1 MSHLVVDI
9 LMIAMV
15 YNDAMRTLF
24 FPGGDIN
31 MTEQEAIRM
40 LIDNYPSK
48 EDQSVRSAYD
58 LAIDSLRTISAIYDI
73 NKSMDDY

>member
-1 MSHLVVDI
+1 
-9 LMIAMV
+9 
-15 YNDAMRTLF
+15 
-24 FPGGDIN
+24 